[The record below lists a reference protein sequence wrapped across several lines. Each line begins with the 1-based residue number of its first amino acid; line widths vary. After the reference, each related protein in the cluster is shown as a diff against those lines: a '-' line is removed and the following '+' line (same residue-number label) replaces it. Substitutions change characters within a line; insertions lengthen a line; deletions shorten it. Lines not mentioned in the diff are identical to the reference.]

1 MPGMFRRI
9 TTIRS
14 PTQDSKVVV
23 IQNGFPGAGHLLLVA
38 FLMISIPTLS
48 RSGGISN
55 SWGAQSCCGNL
66 HLYYGGPGFSFGL
79 RAFAPA
85 LAGRKT
91 TFHTHIRRGY
101 VSKPAKELCSESWKL
116 PFSVVKF
123 TLGWPGRSRILEA

>member
-1 MPGMFRRI
+1 MPGMFWRI

-66 HLYYGGPGFSFGL
+66 HLYYDYGGPGFSFGL
-79 RAFAPA
+79 CAFAPA
-85 LAGRKT
+85 LASRKT
-91 TFHTHIRRGY
+91 TSHTDIRRG
-101 VSKPAKELCSESWKL
+101 
-116 PFSVVKF
+116 
-123 TLGWPGRSRILEA
+123 